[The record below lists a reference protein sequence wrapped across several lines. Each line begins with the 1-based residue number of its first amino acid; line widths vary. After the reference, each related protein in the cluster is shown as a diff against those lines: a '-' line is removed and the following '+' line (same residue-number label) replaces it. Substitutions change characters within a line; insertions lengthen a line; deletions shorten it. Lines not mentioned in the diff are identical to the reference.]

1 MEKKSI
7 EISIVVASEIEKKSL
22 TRDSVFFLT
31 YKCLN
36 SCGKH
41 ETKEGKSPVANEEK
55 KILSNSKVNLNE
67 KRGTILEL
75 LIYKI
80 NR

>member
-7 EISIVVASEIEKKSL
+7 EISRVVASEIEKRSL
-22 TRDSVFFLT
+22 TQDCVFFLA

-41 ETKEGKSPVANEEK
+41 GTKEGKSPVANEEK
-55 KILSNSKVNLNE
+55 KIFK
-67 KRGTILEL
+67 
-75 LIYKI
+75 
-80 NR
+80 